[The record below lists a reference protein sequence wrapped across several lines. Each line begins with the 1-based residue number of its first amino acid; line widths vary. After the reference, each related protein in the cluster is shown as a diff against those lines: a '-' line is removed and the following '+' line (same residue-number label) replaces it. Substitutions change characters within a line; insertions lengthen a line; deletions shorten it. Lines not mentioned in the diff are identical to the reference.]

1 MRMIRSAISPRLA
14 IRILRNGVRFICTFM
29 AARPR
34 TAWLR
39 LARLGL
45 PADRQHLG
53 QHAAGIAR
61 IDHAVVEHPR
71 AGREHVHLAVEHA
84 DDLRLHRIELFPL
97 DRLAAP
103 DRGGF
108 GDDRHGFGGLLAA
121 HHGGLG
127 VGPGETEARME
138 AAAAHAVIAGAE
150 RRAAIDRDLRHRR
163 RGHRLDHL
171 RAVLD
176 HAGFF
181 IGLADHVAGG
191 VVEIEQRRARLAA
204 GLDEMR
210 RLVGAGNVERA
221 VIGDDADRLALDAGM
236 AADGGGAVIGAEFG
250 EIGIVDKARD
260 RLAHVDRPLVVHRHD
275 AEQFFRIVA
284 RRTVRSLRRGF
295 GRSHSRLA
303 MMSRAIRSAS
313 RSSSAR

>member
-1 MRMIRSAISPRLA
+1 
-14 IRILRNGVRFICTFM
+14 M

-34 TAWLR
+34 TACAAGCAPRPPGRSPAPRASTLR
-39 LARLGL
+39 VSRGSITPSSSTRALVENTSIWPSNTPVICAFIASIFSLSIGL
-45 PADRQHLG
+45 PR
-53 QHAAGIAR
+53 
-61 IDHAVVEHPR
+61 
-71 AGREHVHLAVEHA
+71 
-84 DDLRLHRIELFPL
+84 LRGSGL
-97 DRLAAP
+97 
-103 DRGGF
+103 

-127 VGPGETEARME
+127 VGPGEAEARME

-150 RRAAIDRDLRHRR
+150 RRAAIDRDLRHGG

-176 HAGFF
+176 HAGLF

-221 VIGDDADRLALDAGM
+221 VVGDDADRLALDAGV
-236 AADGGGAVIGAEFG
+236 AADGGRAVIGAELG
-250 EIGIVDKARD
+250 EIGIVDEARD

-275 AEQFFRIVA
+275 AEQFFRVMP
-284 RRTVRSLRRGF
+284 RRAMRGRVR
-295 GRSHSRLA
+295 A
-303 MMSRAIRSAS
+303 SAGPIPDWP
-313 RSSSAR
+313 